1 MKKIF
6 LFAAAAFF
14 AACSSDDLTVS
25 EQPQAQTEK
34 GAVGFEA
41 YTQRSTTRAGY
52 ASADMDMTQLEKGE
66 SAGGGFGVFAYY
78 TDNHDYDQTALPNF
92 MYNQGVF
99 KSGSAWA
106 YSPVMYWP
114 NEYGYN
120 AESDDFDKVTF
131 FAYAPYVAVTPATGK
146 LSSVA
151 DKADEWGIV
160 GMTRNSNAGDPILKY
175 IATFDNK
182 TAVDLLWGVCNQ
194 ADWTKIQAG
203 DAQEFTIGKP
213 WLDVQR
219 PAAVDQKLKF
229 TFKHATAKL
238 AVYVDEFNDAYT
250 AGDNMPAATRI
261 WIRSVRF
268 TGFTMKGALNLNNE
282 EAGKPY
288 WLNFSGL
295 GDLVADGDVIVYD
308 GRKDGKEGTNGGV
321 ATNEKVLG
329 LADQFI
335 EDETVYNY
343 TPTPTEWQTKVGVT
357 ASSTSLF
364 KSTSGGS
371 NKHFYVIPTDDDM
384 EVEIV
389 YDVETIDPNL
399 YTTLSDGK
407 TKGSHI
413 ENKIS
418 KKIKF
423 GDNISKLEAGKAY
436 VVNLHLGMNDVDF
449 DADIVDWDNMPQPD
463 IDLPA
468 NMPAYAATST
478 PGKLDV
484 PGADTKFYFAVTG
497 LKGGESVTGTT
508 VLTGSSTPTVKI
520 SSKADFTAPDSKAN
534 ASGVAYVEVNGFNA
548 NNTVLDATTATAVT
562 ISPVSTGVP
571 FVLSV
576 TQKAQP
582 LKLGVPSTVSKGR
595 TSYQLTSGRD
605 MDGKWQ
611 VSSTGASDS
620 DCSIEVYC
628 DGAKLAAGTV
638 TSSVTANASDEAHFN
653 FNTNTGTLYFASNRA
668 KDQVIKVTI
677 KTGDVPAET
686 VSFKITD

>member
-6 LFAAAAFF
+6 LFAAVAALF
-14 AACSSDDLTVS
+14 AACSSDDLAVK
-25 EQPQAQTEK
+25 EQPQVQTEP

-41 YTQRSTTRAGY
+41 YLQKATTRAGY
-52 ASADMDMTQLEKGE
+52 ASADMDLTQLKKAE
-66 SAGGGFGVFAYY
+66 SENGGFGVFGYY

-99 KSGSAWA
+99 HSSSSWS
-106 YSPVMYWP
+106 YSPIMYWP

-131 FAYAPYVAVTPATGK
+131 FAYAPYVDVTPATGK
-146 LSSVA
+146 LRSVA

-219 PAAVDQKLKF
+219 PAGVDQNLKF

-238 AVYVDEFNDAYT
+238 TVKVDEFNDAYKAT
-250 AGDNMPAATRI
+250 TDVDGNTRI

-295 GDLVADGDVIVYD
+295 GDLVADGDVVVYD

-329 LADQFI
+329 LADKFV
-335 EDETVYNY
+335 ETDACYDY
-343 TPTPTEWQTKVGVT
+343 TNTAWTATPKGVDKD
-357 ASSTSLF
+357 ATSLF
-364 KSTSGGS
+364 KNNSSPAT
-371 NKHFYVIPTDDDM
+371 NDYFYVIPTDDDM
-384 EVEIV
+384 EIEII

-449 DADIVDWDNMPQPD
+449 DADIVDWDDMVQPD

-468 NMPAYAATST
+468 NMPSYAVTTT

-484 PGADTKFYFAVTG
+484 PGADSKFYFAVTG
-497 LKGGESVTGTT
+497 LKGGESVSGTT
-508 VLTGSSTPTVKI
+508 TLTGASDVTVKI
-520 SSKADFTAPDSKAN
+520 SSKADFSAPDSKAN

-548 NNTVLDATTATAVT
+548 NNTVLDLTTASAVT
-562 ISPVSTGVP
+562 ISPVSTGGS
-571 FVLSV
+571 FVLNV

-582 LKLGVPSTVSKGR
+582 LALAKSATTSDNITFQLASTRGTWATIKGTVS
-595 TSYQLTSGRD
+595 SYTTF
-605 MDGKWQ
+605 KVW
-611 VSSTGASDS
+611 
-620 DCSIEVYC
+620 C
-628 DGAKLAAGTV
+628 DGALLTNVAAGDLNEESEVTV
-638 TSSVTANASDEAHFN
+638 DIKAGTIKFNSARTA
-653 FNTNTGTLYFASNRA
+653 
-668 KDQVIKVTI
+668 DQIIKVTI
-677 KTGDVPAET
+677 EAGDVPEET
-686 VSFKITD
+686 VSFKGDGSSL